1 MQGLGVVD
9 RECPVCGVRK
19 PLRFFRRWRGRKKVL
34 HAECNACGEVTLSA
48 MRPVERL
55 NAVVS
60 GKVNASL
67 VVVDRMN
74 ARDLA
79 ARGAKMSHVQRVL
92 HSGKRK
98 RQWEHTL
105 GTRLRQERDWAR
117 RSLLAL
123 PSEPPASGWAE
134 FFDAYIT
141 VLTDMLTRY
150 VAKYNRVGTRTMP
163 TVEEA
168 HPMTYT
174 TLATVRSL
182 ALLYAACR
190 PIRGRRTYRDPWC
203 LAWRDYV
210 PVLVTEK
217 EKGVR

>member
-1 MQGLGVVD
+1 MASSDVV
-9 RECPVCGVRK
+9 EKVCPVCGNAK

-34 HAECNACGEVTLSA
+34 HADCNACGEPTLSTL
-48 MRPVERL
+48 RPVERL
-55 NAVVS
+55 NAVIS

-67 VVVDRMN
+67 VVVDRLN

-79 ARGAKMSHVQRVL
+79 ARGAKMSHVQRAL
-92 HSGKRK
+92 HSGRRK
-98 RQWEHTL
+98 RQWEHAL

-123 PSEPPASGWAE
+123 PSAAVGWAE
-134 FFDAYIT
+134 FFEAYIST
-141 VLTDMLTRY
+141 LADMIQRF

-168 HPMTYT
+168 HPMSYT
-174 TLATVRSL
+174 TPATVRSL
-182 ALLYAACR
+182 VLLYSACR

-203 LAWRDYV
+203 LGWRDYV

-217 EKGVR
+217 ERGVR